1 MHICSNLGET
11 MVSVVHF
18 LVTTVWKFCIAKPG
32 LQGQAWALKISSQA
46 LDKGLSRAW
55 AWLGLGF
62 LGPGL
67 AGLGLSGPARPSL
80 QTIKKLLGIMM
91 EEVSDPF
98 MEDHKAHFEG

>member
-55 AWLGLGF
+55 PGLF
-62 LGPGL
+62 RAGPGW
-67 AGLGLSGPARPSL
+67 AWAFRPSPSITTSTHKL
-80 QTIKKLLGIMM
+80 QVHLPSCKYLRVPAGTHRYSQVLRGY
-91 EEVSDPF
+91 
-98 MEDHKAHFEG
+98 

>member
-55 AWLGLGF
+55 AWLALGLG
-62 LGPGL
+62 
-67 AGLGLSGPARPSL
+67 S
-80 QTIKKLLGIMM
+80 
-91 EEVSDPF
+91 
-98 MEDHKAHFEG
+98 